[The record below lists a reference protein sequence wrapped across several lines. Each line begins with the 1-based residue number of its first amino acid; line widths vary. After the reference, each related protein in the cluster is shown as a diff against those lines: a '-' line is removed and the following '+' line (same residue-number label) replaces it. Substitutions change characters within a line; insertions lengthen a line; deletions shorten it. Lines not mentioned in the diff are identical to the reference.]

1 MSLWK
6 PKDYDAW
13 YATPLGKASDRIE
26 RELLFS
32 MVDVKQGERVLDA
45 GCGTGIYSVEL
56 ARRGGRVKAV
66 DYSSEMI
73 GQARAKALKEDLHI
87 DFVKADALK
96 LPFPDGHFDLVISVC
111 MLCFLKERDAALL
124 EMKRVLKPGG
134 RIAIALL
141 NRWSPWAL
149 LRRAKG
155 LVKDTVYNK
164 ADFLTHAEVE
174 SSLSRAGFKEIESR
188 TCLFFLP
195 IDSGY
200 YLALADTHERLGKK
214 LCPKAGAFIAA
225 VATKA

>member
-13 YATPLGKASDRIE
+13 YATPLGKASDRLE

-32 MVDVKQGERVLDA
+32 MVDLKKGERVLDA

-56 ARRGGRVKAV
+56 ARRGGCVKAV

-73 GQARAKALKEDLHI
+73 GQARAKALKEGLHI
-87 DFVKADALK
+87 DFIRADALK

-111 MLCFLKERDAALL
+111 ILCFLKERDAALL

-149 LRRAKG
+149 FRRAKG

-164 ADFLTHAEVE
+164 ADFLTPAEVE

-225 VATKA
+225 VATKT